1 MYKYTQTL
9 IAVCF
14 ATLGLNTSALA
25 DYYQDLA
32 DEMIANVASASN
44 ARDVF
49 DATKGGK
56 YGQMSRDFEFFLFQL
71 YKQNEAGGVESVFRS
86 SGNAVVNDEEYRN
99 TLYELVA
106 LMQSNGILDKEMIE
120 LAKGKISASTH
131 NSGPQYDEFAQL
143 PEVVEFYDKK
153 YNDKWVR
160 IYSKEW
166 VYAAAATD
174 IVFEKANRL
183 VELGERL
190 QKEELVEFGEKLLCS
205 LGSYNGSDSLCIS
218 TRKDYLA
225 IKASADADES
235 IKEAQLQAAR
245 DMAATEAQIE
255 ATRQKQ
261 RAITEIEEINENK
274 QLQDVLMQQRA
285 DEEEAR
291 LQKAREERNAKI
303 KETMN
308 SIGIPDHLI
317 NEESQKLGV
326 TQSNGVTVDSGLKLK
341 EILMNL
347 SKMGCE
353 IKYSDSPL
361 PNNKSYSVSANDCAI
376 LLKRNSYAGI
386 PNDVTARSMKFSVAH
401 VKYKLLDLYAIKDG
415 AIGGQK
421 LDSELTFVLLSGLKD
436 Q

>member
-1 MYKYTQTL
+1 MHKYTQTL
-9 IAVCF
+9 VAVCF
-14 ATLGLNTSALA
+14 ATLGLNTSAFA

-49 DATKGGK
+49 DPTKGGK
-56 YGQMSRDFEFFLFQL
+56 YDQMSRDFEFFLFQI

-86 SGNAVVNDEEYRN
+86 SGNQAVNDEKYRN

-106 LMQSNGILDKEMIE
+106 LMQSTGIIDREMIE
-120 LAKGKISASTH
+120 LAKSKISASTN

-160 IYSKEW
+160 VYSKEW

-174 IVFEKANRL
+174 LIFEKANKL
-183 VELGERL
+183 VKLGESL
-190 QKEELVEFGEKLLCS
+190 QKEELVEFAEKLFCS

-218 TRKDYLA
+218 SRKDFLA

-245 DMAATEAQIE
+245 DIAATEAQIE

-261 RAITEIEEINENK
+261 RAITEMEEINENK
-274 QLQDVLMQQRA
+274 QLQDALMQQIA

-291 LQKAREERNAKI
+291 LQKTREERNTKI

-308 SIGIPDHLI
+308 RIGIPDHLI
-317 NEESQKLGV
+317 NEESQNLGF

-341 EILMNL
+341 EIIVNL
-347 SKMGCE
+347 TKLGCK
-353 IKYSDSPL
+353 IKYSESAL
-361 PNNKSYSVSANDCAI
+361 PNNKSYSIQANDCAV

-386 PNDVTARSMKFSVAH
+386 PNDVTARSMRFSVAH
-401 VKYKLLDLYAIKDG
+401 IKHNLLDLYAIKDG